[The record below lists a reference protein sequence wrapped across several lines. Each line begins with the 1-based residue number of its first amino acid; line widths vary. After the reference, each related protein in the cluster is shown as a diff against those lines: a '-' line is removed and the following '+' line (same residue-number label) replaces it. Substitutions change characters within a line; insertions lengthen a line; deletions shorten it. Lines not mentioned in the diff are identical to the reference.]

1 MRYAFLGFA
10 LLTTACFH
18 WAPVESLGEIED
30 DRVRIYEPERAP
42 IAMEHATAHGRVL
55 EGLVDGEVVTRI
67 DVSGDHVMARRLNP
81 GGTAAIVA
89 IAVLATAATTFAIAF
104 AILAQPHEV
113 PFQGGF

>member
-18 WAPVESLGEIED
+18 WAPVESLSEIED
-30 DRVRIYEPERAP
+30 DRVRIYEPNRAP

-55 EGLVDGEVVTRI
+55 EGLVDGEGVARV

-81 GGTAAIVA
+81 GGTAAVVA
-89 IAVLATAATTFAIAF
+89 IAVLATGAVMFAVAF
-104 AILAQPHEV
+104 AILAQPHDV
-113 PFQGGF
+113 PLQGGF